1 MTNKIQYSTVT
12 RRVLCGLAL
21 GVCVGLAS
29 GYGAT
34 ATFAQHARSKQR
46 ARHALVIHARA
57 AQQQDTA
64 FRFARCMREHG
75 AAQPDPTHVPGKP
88 GLTLDIIDSGPNV
101 TSARAACQPILDELT
116 NEKAQAIGPA
126 GIEAQKHEAERY
138 VLCMRDHGVELGEP
152 QAPLYE
158 VGPLLDQAD
167 HETSKA
173 DAPKL
178 QEAKAACLSLDPA
191 YRP

>member
-1 MTNKIQYSTVT
+1 MTDKIIYSILT
-12 RRVLCGLAL
+12 RRALRVLAL
-21 GVCVGLAS
+21 GACLGLAS

-34 ATFAQHARSKQR
+34 ATFAQHARSKHR
-46 ARHALVIHARA
+46 TRHSLVIQVQA

-75 AAQPDPTHVPGKP
+75 AEQPDPTHVPGRP
-88 GLTLDIIDSGPNV
+88 GLTLDITDSGPNAA
-101 TSARAACQPILDELT
+101 SARAACQPILDELT
-116 NEKAQAIGPA
+116 NEKAQAIGAA
-126 GIEAQKHEAERY
+126 GLEARKHEAERY
-138 VLCMRDHGVELGEP
+138 VSCMREHGVELGEP

-167 HETSKA
+167 QETSKA

-178 QEAKAACLSLDPA
+178 QAAKAACLSLDPA
-191 YRP
+191 NRP